1 MKNRSESQRL
11 TTNRATLTTPKNEFT
26 SREFSLYSDVEEISL
41 RDTVCWRIENSKE
54 SLGSVKF
61 EFAIDLVCSTS
72 PTSIPLEGD
81 SQSGFLSDAVH
92 EQGSSEMVR
101 AGGGGDGEIL
111 GSHSIT
117 FCNIGAET
125 VMKGTKLLFRDRG
138 LGALHGVSTCTL
150 VDIRYDQP
158 HRADQHPAALRR
170 LPLRGRDRGAGRRA

>member
-1 MKNRSESQRL
+1 M
-11 TTNRATLTTPKNEFT
+11 
-26 SREFSLYSDVEEISL
+26 
-41 RDTVCWRIENSKE
+41 
-54 SLGSVKF
+54 KF

-125 VMKGTKLLFRDRG
+125 VMKGTKLLG
-138 LGALHGVSTCTL
+138 ETL
-150 VDIRYDQP
+150 S
-158 HRADQHPAALRR
+158 
-170 LPLRGRDRGAGRRA
+170 

>member
-1 MKNRSESQRL
+1 M
-11 TTNRATLTTPKNEFT
+11 
-26 SREFSLYSDVEEISL
+26 
-41 RDTVCWRIENSKE
+41 
-54 SLGSVKF
+54 KF

-125 VMKGTKLLFRDRG
+125 VMKGTKLLFRCGSMPEFVLAAEICEDLWWTSATTTTSSRPTSRG
-138 LGALHGVSTCTL
+138 PSS
-150 VDIRYDQP
+150 P
-158 HRADQHPAALRR
+158 SSSRA
-170 LPLRGRDRGAGRRA
+170 

>member
-1 MKNRSESQRL
+1 M
-11 TTNRATLTTPKNEFT
+11 
-26 SREFSLYSDVEEISL
+26 
-41 RDTVCWRIENSKE
+41 
-54 SLGSVKF
+54 KF

-150 VDIRYDQP
+150 VDIRYDHHIEPTNIPQP
-158 HRADQHPAALRR
+158 FVAFLFEGVTVAL
-170 LPLRGRDRGAGRRA
+170 GGARDA